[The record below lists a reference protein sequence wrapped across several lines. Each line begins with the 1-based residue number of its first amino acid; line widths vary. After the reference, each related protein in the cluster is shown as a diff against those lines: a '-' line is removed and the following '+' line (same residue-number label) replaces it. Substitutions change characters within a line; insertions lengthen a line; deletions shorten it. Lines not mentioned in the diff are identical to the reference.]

1 MTREE
6 AIERLQNVTLLG
18 SNEYRGATEEAVG
31 MAIDALKE
39 EPVDCTDFIHWIRDE
54 VLDEENWEL
63 NAVANGEIICRKLK
77 KLGAVFSEGGYYHST
92 EPVHGE
98 WIRKDNTLECP
109 ICGAYGTDIKGEYV
123 FNFCPNCGADM
134 RGENNE

>member
-1 MTREE
+1 MTRDE

-31 MAIDALKE
+31 MAIDALKA
-39 EPVDCTDFIHWIRDE
+39 EPVDCTDFIRWIRDE

-98 WIRKDNTLECP
+98 WVSTGELFPDDIAECSV
-109 ICGAYGTDIKGEYV
+109 CGHRYKFCY
-123 FNFCPNCGADM
+123 NFCPNCGSIM
-134 RGENNE
+134 EGVRQ